1 MSDEVQ
7 VSRLKG
13 LQIHLFSEKY
23 VLLWVILILSVLSAS
38 ISPAF
43 LKLQNLMN
51 ILWQSS
57 FIGIIAIGATFV
69 MVAGAID
76 LSVGSLTAFVGGI
89 IVIALNRLIGTG
101 FHIPGAIA
109 IGIGVGIA
117 MGYLTGLLVTKLRV
131 VPFIATLGTMSIFR
145 SLTLYLANGGEFRSL
160 DWSYTVIGMGE
171 FVGVPIPVVLFLI
184 YGMVAWIL
192 LHNTPFG
199 RHLYAVGANERS
211 ARYAA
216 IDVDRVR
223 TLAYAL
229 SGLSV
234 AFSAVI
240 VSSMLN
246 SVSSS
251 TTGLGFEL
259 DAIAAAVIGGTSLS
273 GGRGSILGTVLGV
286 IVLSI
291 IGNML
296 VMLNVSVYLQGTV
309 KGVIIVTAIL
319 AQRRKTS

>member
-1 MSDEVQ
+1 MSEEVQ
-7 VSRLKG
+7 VSKMKG
-13 LQIHLFSEKY
+13 FQAHLFSEKY

-57 FIGIIAIGATFV
+57 FIGVIAIGATFV
-69 MVAGAID
+69 MVTGAID

-89 IVIALNRLIGTG
+89 MVMALNWLMGTG
-101 FHIPGAIA
+101 FHIPGAIG

-160 DWSYTVIGMGE
+160 DWSYTAIGMGE
-171 FVGVPIPVVLFLI
+171 FAGVPIPVILFLS
-184 YGMVAWIL
+184 YGVVAWVV

-223 TLAYAL
+223 NLAYVFSGISVAL
-229 SGLSV
+229 S
-234 AFSAVI
+234 AVV

-273 GGRGSILGTVLGV
+273 GGRGSVLGTILGV

-309 KGVIIVTAIL
+309 KGVIVVAAIL
-319 AQRRKTS
+319 AQRGRTF

>member
-7 VSRLKG
+7 VSRSRG

-89 IVIALNRLIGTG
+89 IVIALNRLVGTG

-109 IGIGVGIA
+109 FGVGVGIA

-171 FVGVPIPVVLFLI
+171 LAGVPIPVILFLV
-184 YGMVAWIL
+184 YGVAAWIL

-234 AFSAVI
+234 AVSAVI

-319 AQRRKTS
+319 AQRRRTS